1 MLTFRSGLALLA
13 VSLLVTCAG
22 SAQISQPLKLVP
34 IPREVTSVAVQPL
47 SDGLQINCAAPCA
60 PEDRFAIDD
69 LESWLTALG
78 VRPRRLPAWTRA
90 QYPDQGMDDV
100 AAQPSGVRL
109 AFRTEATVLELGVVT
124 STTGEAGAEP
134 RIASFDLVLD
144 GRFAVRV
151 PYAPGRVRFAG
162 LPPTL
167 KEAEIWLPQHTQV
180 ELTDLWADTDIL
192 PPSPA
197 DRPIWLH
204 HGSSISHCHEADGPT
219 GTWPAVAAGALTLQV
234 IRELLAE
241 SDPNLHYLDGR
252 DLYGEADY
260 AEIPLPDE
268 LHPDPAGHRRIG
280 ENFARLAFGDSGPFT
295 AETV

>member
-1 MLTFRSGLALLA
+1 MLPFT
-13 VSLLVTCAG
+13 VSL
-22 SAQISQPLKLVP
+22 SAPSRGPVVFRGAL
-34 IPREVTSVAVQPL
+34 
-47 SDGLQINCAAPCA
+47 
-60 PEDRFAIDD
+60 D
-69 LESWLTALG
+69 LELTALG

-252 DLYGEADY
+252 ELFGEADLDH
-260 AEIPLPDE
+260 LPDA
-268 LHPDPAGHRRIG
+268 LHPDQIG
-280 ENFARLAFGDSGPFT
+280 YQRMGARFADLAFGPGGVFEAALKSFSGSGNFQPSNDERAGRPT
-295 AETV
+295 RSWSAG